1 MLSMDGTKSQWNYN
15 LNVDAN
21 TINSVIIN
29 YLQVNGYVKQNV
41 QGINWW
47 YKEDK
52 LLVGKMSI
60 EYYINNNVLT
70 IYAYLGDLNKH
81 THLEGVTGYIAKQP
95 FLNQLQPLF
104 NEIDRINNNGYTQN
118 NTGYNNQYN
127 TTMNNYNTNNMMTGN
142 TFQDQINKRNST
154 LAIVAFI
161 IGIVGMLTSCL
172 GIMLSG
178 LALIAGF
185 YCAIQ
190 GLKSNKKVLSIAALA
205 ILSMDTIMLIVAM
218 ILNILG

>member
-15 LNVDAN
+15 LNVDEN

-29 YLQVNGYVKQNV
+29 YLQVNGYIKQNV

-104 NEIDRINNNGYTQN
+104 NEIDRINNSE
-118 NTGYNNQYN
+118 YNNQYN
-127 TTMNNYNTNNMMTGN
+127 TTMNNYNTNNMTTGN

-178 LALIAGF
+178 LVLIAGF

-190 GLKSNKKVLSIAALA
+190 GFKSNRKVLSIAALA

-218 ILNILG
+218 ILNTLG